1 VCGDHPRVVG
11 VNDFGI
17 PDAGEPTVT
26 TGLSPRG
33 YRRYVALGDSST
45 EGLDDPYDGEDGGY
59 RGWADR
65 LAEQVEAA
73 WPGLEYAN
81 LAVRGRLAGQ
91 VEREQVPAALALQ
104 PDLVTVFA
112 GLNDVLRPRVDPTA
126 VADTLT
132 RMMAALR
139 AGGATVLTI
148 TVPDAGQVNLIARP
162 LRRRVLWLNDAIRD
176 AAARTGTLVCD
187 VAAHPVAGDPRMW
200 SLDRLHAN
208 SLGHERIAAGLA
220 QTLVLPGSG
229 AEWMS
234 PLPAGPAPGLRGAIA
249 AELIWGR
256 RYFLP
261 WLGRRLRGASSGDSI
276 TAKRPHPTAVR
287 PNER

>member
-1 VCGDHPRVVG
+1 MT
-11 VNDFGI
+11 
-17 PDAGEPTVT
+17 AGLPP
-26 TGLSPRG
+26 GG

-65 LAEQVEAA
+65 LAEHIDAA

-81 LAVRGRLAGQ
+81 LAVRGRQAGE
-91 VEREQVPAALALQ
+91 VEREQLRPALALQ
-104 PDLVTVFA
+104 PDLVSVFA
-112 GLNDVLRPRVDPTA
+112 GLNDVLRPRVDLAA
-126 VADTLT
+126 VAGALT
-132 RMMAALR
+132 RMMTALR

-148 TVPDAGQVNLIARP
+148 TVPDAGPVNPIARP
-162 LRRRVLWLNDAIRD
+162 LRRRVEWLNDAIRD
-176 AAARTGTLVCD
+176 AAARTGTLICD
-187 VAAHPVAGDPRMW
+187 VAAYPIASDPRMW
-200 SLDRLHAN
+200 SPDRLHAN

-220 QTLVLPGSG
+220 QTLALPGSS
-229 AEWMS
+229 ASWMN
-234 PLPAGPAPGLRGAIA
+234 PLPAAPRLDLRSALT

-276 TAKRPHPTAVR
+276 IAKRPQPLPVR
-287 PNER
+287 QR

>member
-1 VCGDHPRVVG
+1 MDDLG
-11 VNDFGI
+11 V
-17 PDAGEPTVT
+17 PDERTVT
-26 TGLSPRG
+26 TSLPPGG

-45 EGLDDPYDGEDGGY
+45 EGLDDPYNGEGGGY

-65 LAEQVEAA
+65 LAEHVDAA

-81 LAVRGRLAGQ
+81 LAVRGRLASQ
-91 VEREQVPAALALQ
+91 IEREQLPAALALQ
-104 PDLVTVFA
+104 PDLVSVFA
-112 GLNDVLRPRVDPTA
+112 GLNDMLRPRVDPAA
-126 VADTLT
+126 VAAALT

-148 TVPDAGQVNLIARP
+148 TVPDTGPVNPIARP
-162 LRRRVLWLNDAIRD
+162 MRRRVLWLNDAIRD

-187 VAAHPVAGDPRMW
+187 VAAHPIGADPRMW

-220 QTLVLPGSG
+220 QTLVLPGSS
-229 AEWMS
+229 ADWTS
-234 PLPAGPAPGLRGAIA
+234 ALPAAPAVGLRSALA

-256 RYFLP
+256 RYLLP

-276 TAKRPHPTAVR
+276 TAKRPLPTAVHQ
-287 PNER
+287 NER